1 MLCDDLWI
9 TNKLITE
16 SHVDAAR
23 SDTLRNVIT
32 SDIASSC
39 AESDIVY
46 LILVLILILFCQTC
60 WDRFLHPAPNWLLLI
75 WLHFCD
81 MLPFLIVV
89 VCKWF
94 MEELCAVL
102 LDVFLSCVETQT
114 LLPCMSW
121 SYICHCCSLQFM
133 NMLWVCPMHI
143 FCEVSLLSD
152 WTSCSSVMQKFDSR
166 RNSKQSEVWT
176 CHSWFVFSWAV
187 PL

>member
-1 MLCDDLWI
+1 MSLPVTLPAVVLNRILSTWFWFWFCFV
-9 TNKLITE
+9 KLVEI
-16 SHVDAAR
+16 D
-23 SDTLRNVIT
+23 
-32 SDIASSC
+32 
-39 AESDIVY
+39 
-46 LILVLILILFCQTC
+46 FCI
-60 WDRFLHPAPNWLLLI
+60 LLLTDYYWYGCI
-75 WLHFCD
+75 FCD

-102 LDVFLSCVETQT
+102 LDFFLSCVETQT